1 MDIDALI
8 ARYDRRVPRYTS
20 YPTAPH
26 FSDAVGAATA
36 AGWLAALPE
45 TASLSLY
52 LHVPFCRTLCRFCG
66 CHTSAVNTDAP
77 LRTYAAALR
86 DEIALVAQTIGKPLT
101 VRQIHWGGGTPSILP
116 AAELRAISESIR
128 RHFHLARD
136 AEIAIEIDPR
146 RLPAD
151 RLAALRDMGVTRV
164 SLGVQDFAPDVQET
178 IGRQQSFAA
187 TAACAEALRGIGVGS
202 VNLDLVYGLPHQTA
216 DGLRA
221 TLRQALTIAP
231 ERIAVFGYAHVPWMQ
246 RHQALIPEASLP
258 DARARF
264 LLREIAETEILA
276 AGYLAI
282 GLDHFAKPGD
292 GLAQAAASGQLRRNF
307 QGYTDD
313 AADALIGLGASAIS
327 SLPQGYAQN
336 APRVPAYRAAIAA
349 GGLAVAR
356 GVALDADDRLRRAA
370 IEQVMCT
377 MRLDLDALR
386 AAHGAAADALDDAHR
401 ALAELAAIGLIA
413 WDGRHLSVPA
423 SARPFLRAVAAA
435 FDRYLE
441 PVPTRHAPTI

>member
-116 AAELRAISESIR
+116 AAELRAISETIR
-128 RHFHLARD
+128 RHFRLARD

-151 RLAALRDMGVTRV
+151 RLAALMDMGVTRV

-349 GGLAVAR
+349 GDLAVAR

-386 AAHGAAADALDDAHR
+386 AAHGAAADALDDAHP

-441 PVPTRHAPTI
+441 PVPMRHAPTI